1 VSGEAARRPPASLE
15 VPSGLRVETP
25 AVWLPGAREIAWR
38 ISAQDWGEYD
48 IEVGLGAGT
57 YVKSVVVSDSVQRRS
72 PFRLARGFV
81 NQLLYP
87 AEDPLPASAP
97 IESITVVYPDADVSL
112 FGWGL
117 HWIIVFF
124 VLSIVFAFALRNRFG
139 VTI

>member
-1 VSGEAARRPPASLE
+1 MIRQALVLAVALAS
-15 VPSGLRVETP
+15 SCT
-25 AVWLPGAREIAWR
+25 A
-38 ISAQDWGEYD
+38 
-48 IEVGLGAGT
+48 
-57 YVKSVVVSDSVQRRS
+57 S
-72 PFRLARGFV
+72 PDPV
-81 NQLLYP
+81 P

-97 IESITVVYPDADVSL
+97 IESITVDYPDAEVSL